1 MRNLV
6 IDIGNT
12 RIKSALFVGDEL
24 IGDHSFEELDQAVSF
39 WNTMEFDN
47 CLVSSVR
54 TSLEELREMLPFSFH
69 MLSSRTQLPIL
80 NGYATPKTLGLDRV
94 AAAVGAW
101 QLAGKKPVL
110 AIDMGSCIT
119 FEFVD
124 ELAVYRGG
132 AISPG
137 LMMRARALNS
147 FTAKLPLVDLAQKPT
162 SATGDSTVSCMQAG
176 IWYGVEFELTGQ
188 IASYR
193 LKIPEITVYICGGDS
208 QSFESLAK
216 DHIFVVPN
224 LVLHGLNCIL
234 NHNVE

>member
-12 RIKSALFVGDEL
+12 RMKSALFEGDEL
-24 IGDHSFEELDQAVSF
+24 IGEHSFEDLELALSF
-39 WNTMEFDN
+39 WITLDFDS
-47 CLVSSVR
+47 CLVSSVG
-54 TSLEELREMLPFSFH
+54 LGAEEIYERFPFPFQ
-69 MLSSRTQLPIL
+69 MLSHQMRLPIH
-80 NGYATPKTLGLDRV
+80 NGYSTPMTLGLDRI

-101 QLAGKKPVL
+101 QLSGRRPAL
-110 AIDMGSCIT
+110 AIDMGTCIT

-124 ELAVYRGG
+124 ELSVYRGG

-137 LMMRARALNS
+137 LKMRARAMNA
-147 FTAKLPLVDLAQKPT
+147 FTARLPLVDLTPKPT
-162 SATGDSTVSCMQAG
+162 SPTGDSTVSCLRAG
-176 IWYGVEFELTGQ
+176 VWFGVEYELMGQ
-188 IASYR
+188 IDSYR
-193 LKIPEITVYICGGDS
+193 LKIPEISVYICGGDS

-216 DHIFVVPN
+216 DHIFVVPS